1 MPTPKVSI
9 IIPLYNA
16 AAYIEQCIHSVL
28 NQTLQDIEII
38 AVNDGSTDES
48 KQLLDRLALT
58 DERLNVF
65 HQSNK
70 GVSATRNFGLEQA
83 TGTYIGFCDADD
95 WMEPGMLHE
104 LYNAVELND
113 CDWAICNVLVIRDE
127 QPAKLRLQ
135 LNDEVVN
142 VADDRPAFVHGLMR
156 FNYDN
161 ANWNKLYKASIIND
175 QQLRFNEHMQIWE
188 DLLFN
193 LQYLQY
199 INRVAIVAKP
209 LYNYRILNTSLYSGD
224 TGNKVSQFNKL
235 YNYYSAFAER
245 SAGKAEIA
253 AFKTEMA
260 RITYNQ
266 LLYQAEVQVN
276 KENNYFLEVIKGY
289 RKELQRF
296 NPAIFDYSSAERKG
310 LQGIKRQLLQRHQ
323 FFLFSLII
331 ASKPFLRKPYH
342 FVRRLL
348 KK

>member
-1 MPTPKVSI
+1 
-9 IIPLYNA
+9 
-16 AAYIEQCIHSVL
+16 
-28 NQTLQDIEII
+28 
-38 AVNDGSTDES
+38 
-48 KQLLDRLALT
+48 
-58 DERLNVF
+58 
-65 HQSNK
+65 
-70 GVSATRNFGLEQA
+70 
-83 TGTYIGFCDADD
+83 
-95 WMEPGMLHE
+95 

-113 CDWAICNVLVIRDE
+113 CDWAICNVVVIRDE

-135 LNDEVVN
+135 LNDEVMN
-142 VADDRPAFVHGLMR
+142 VADDRAAFVHGLMR
-156 FNYDN
+156 FKYDN
-161 ANWNKLYKASIIND
+161 ANWNKLFKASIIRG
-175 QQLRFNEHMQIWE
+175 QQLRFNENMQIWE

-199 INRVAIVAKP
+199 VSKVATVAKP

-235 YNYYSAFAER
+235 YNYYLEFAQR
-245 SAGKAEIA
+245 SAGKADIA

-276 KENNYFLEVIKGY
+276 KENSFFLEVIKGY

-310 LQGIKRQLLQRHQ
+310 LQGIKRQLLHRHH
-323 FFLFSLII
+323 FVLFSLII